1 MRKLIPFLRSFF
13 NKFFDDL
20 LMVIGC
26 VCVLIG
32 LSKWNVTITWVI
44 GGLMLIG
51 FGVLVG
57 IGKARSKN
65 VNNRPS

>member
-1 MRKLIPFLRSFF
+1 MRELISFLRSFF

-20 LMVIGC
+20 LMVVGC
-26 VCVLIG
+26 ICVLIG
-32 LSKWNVTITWVI
+32 LSKWNVIITWVI
-44 GGLMLIG
+44 GGLMLIV